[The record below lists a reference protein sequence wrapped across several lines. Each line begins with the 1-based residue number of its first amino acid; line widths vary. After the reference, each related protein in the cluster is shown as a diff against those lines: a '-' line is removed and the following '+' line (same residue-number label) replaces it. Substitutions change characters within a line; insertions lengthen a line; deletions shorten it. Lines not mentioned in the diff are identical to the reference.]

1 MAVDLRVASH
11 VSVAPDGGA
20 VAFCVAPI
28 GHRDRHPTRAIYVVQ
43 ADGGDTARPLT
54 GNEHNN
60 TAPRWA
66 PDGRAIAFLSDRVE
80 RGELQLHVV
89 AANGGEPL
97 RLTSLKGG
105 VDNPSWHP
113 DGRSIAFT
121 TRRRALDGESE
132 PDSDV
137 KVASERWRPK
147 AIALVPA
154 TGGAP
159 RLIGPARVHVWGFA
173 FSPAGERV
181 AALVSDTED
190 LAASWDNVRLV
201 VFSTSGDAEP
211 ERELLRL
218 TGFPGAPRWSPDG
231 RLLALVGS
239 RLPDADAENVFVIDV
254 ESGDVAILDDRGTTP
269 SWAAFDG
276 HDLLVHVV
284 DGQRT
289 RIDRTDPRGDEWEHL
304 SFSSE
309 AGAGWIEHGV
319 NIDVAG
325 GTLAFTC
332 AQPTRPPDVYAA
344 SIGAGA
350 TRLTDLNPPLDGIA
364 LAPMEALTWRAS
376 DGREVSGWLLLP
388 VDRPTETAVPLVA
401 AIHGGPSWQWGNW
414 FHGTWHDWGQL
425 LAARGFAVLLPN
437 PRGSTGRGAGFTGV
451 NRFDFGGG
459 DFDDIMTGI
468 DMLIARGVADPQRL
482 GICGWSFGGFMTA
495 WAVTHT
501 DRFKA
506 AVAGAAPTNW
516 ISKIGTTDIRPFNE
530 WNLGAVNSQADIVW
544 ERSPLRY
551 VRHAST
557 PTLILQGEADARVP
571 PGQAWEFYNALRAQ
585 GVDTE
590 LVIYPRQGHQFDE
603 RAHQLDLLNR
613 LLGWFEKY
621 MGEPASISQS
631 PASMTQ

>member
-1 MAVDLRVASH
+1 
-11 VSVAPDGGA
+11 
-20 VAFCVAPI
+20 
-28 GHRDRHPTRAIYVVQ
+28 
-43 ADGGDTARPLT
+43 
-54 GNEHNN
+54 
-60 TAPRWA
+60 
-66 PDGRAIAFLSDRVE
+66 
-80 RGELQLHVV
+80 
-89 AANGGEPL
+89 
-97 RLTSLKGG
+97 
-105 VDNPSWHP
+105 
-113 DGRSIAFT
+113 
-121 TRRRALDGESE
+121 
-132 PDSDV
+132 
-137 KVASERWRPK
+137 
-147 AIALVPA
+147 
-154 TGGAP
+154 
-159 RLIGPARVHVWGFA
+159 
-173 FSPAGERV
+173 
-181 AALVSDTED
+181 
-190 LAASWDNVRLV
+190 
-201 VFSTSGDAEP
+201 
-211 ERELLRL
+211 
-218 TGFPGAPRWSPDG
+218 
-231 RLLALVGS
+231 
-239 RLPDADAENVFVIDV
+239 
-254 ESGDVAILDDRGTTP
+254 
-269 SWAAFDG
+269 
-276 HDLLVHVV
+276 
-284 DGQRT
+284 
-289 RIDRTDPRGDEWEHL
+289 
-304 SFSSE
+304 
-309 AGAGWIEHGV
+309 
-319 NIDVAG
+319 
-325 GTLAFTC
+325 
-332 AQPTRPPDVYAA
+332 VYAA